1 MAIMKEDFTR
11 EDPWRVFR
19 IMSEF
24 VDGFE
29 MLTHIENGIAVFGA
43 SQARPDSKYYKLAE
57 RTAYLLA
64 KKGYSVITGAGPG
77 IMEAANKGAKKAS
90 GKSIGLNILIPVQQK
105 PNKYVTEVMEFRYF
119 FCRKVMFA
127 KYSKAFVVFP
137 GGFGT
142 LDEFSEGI
150 TLIQTGRLEP
160 FPIILVGREYWKGLI
175 DWMKGTLLKHKTI
188 EKKDLNIFTVVDT
201 PEEVISLLNGCKG
214 TSKNRTL
221 R

>member
-1 MAIMKEDFTR
+1 MAIMKEDFTK

-29 MLTHIENGIAVFGA
+29 MLSFVKDGIAVFGA
-43 SQARPDSKYYKLAE
+43 SQAQRNSKYYKLAE

-64 KKGYSVITGAGPG
+64 KKGCSIITGAGPG
-77 IMEAANKGAKKAS
+77 IMEAANKGAKEA
-90 GKSIGLNILIPVQQK
+90 GGESIGLNILIPVRQK
-105 PNKYVTEVMEFRYF
+105 PNKYLTQVMEFRYF
-119 FCRKVMFA
+119 FIRKVMFA

-142 LDEFSEGI
+142 LDEFSEAI

-160 FPIILVGREYWKGLI
+160 FPIILVGSDYWKGLL
-175 DWMKGTLLKHKTI
+175 DWMRNTLLKNRTI
-188 EKKDLNIFTVVDT
+188 EKKDLNTFLLADT
-201 PEEVISLLNGCKG
+201 PEEVINILNGRRGNSRNK
-214 TSKNRTL
+214 T
-221 R
+221 